1 MLDREL
7 IFDKLST
14 ITDKFVEKAVYDDEN
29 RLNVT
34 LKPEKNFRK
43 NEIYEGFL
51 NLTLIA
57 MRLKDLVNE
66 MESANEQKKEEEM
79 HHTPNQTPPWTD
91 EIQKTVKNAS
101 ERIETQLE
109 YYITSLEKKVNKL
122 LPSQHVIEDLKI
134 SEEALVISDEK
145 YNSDTF
151 ASILK
156 KNLSQKLGSIPVS
169 KATLNKNGNAMI
181 VFPDEDSRDDAQ
193 YILEKDFNVS
203 RVDYNHVKNWPKL
216 KIHHIDPQIFNS
228 DKNLLIN
235 LIKDKNEILD
245 SDDIKDISVPFID
258 QANKFVILK
267 VSPLTQAKIMKNQR
281 LFIELQSF
289 RVSDHFFALQ
299 CFKCQEFGHGAN
311 STHCPLKEV
320 EKNICL
326 YCAKNHR
333 SASCPSKKD
342 KNSYNCANCLKSNVP
357 GIKSNSNHCSTWG
370 RCPILQNET
379 ENVQKRTI
387 YCPLPSYVPT
397 PDRPVNS
404 LLTYTSIHA
413 DRLICPEDH

>member
-1 MLDREL
+1 MFNIQL
-7 IFDKLST
+7 ITEKLST
-14 ITDKFVEKAVYDDEN
+14 LTDKFVEEAYYDNEN
-29 RLNVT
+29 ILNVS
-34 LKPEKNFRK
+34 LKPEKNFK
-43 NEIYEGFL
+43 KSEIYEAFL

-57 MRLKDLVNE
+57 IRFKDNFQEL
-66 MESANEQKKEEEM
+66 ESANEVKKEEEM
-79 HHTPNQTPPWTD
+79 LHCPPWTG
-91 EIQKTVKNAS
+91 EIKETVKNAS
-101 ERIETQLE
+101 ERIETQLA

-122 LPSQHVIEDLKI
+122 FPNQDVIEDPKI
-134 SEEALVISDEK
+134 FEEALVINDKK

-151 ASILK
+151 ASVLK
-156 KNLSQKLGSIPVS
+156 KNLTKKLGSIPVT

-181 VFPDEDSRDDAQ
+181 IFPDEDSRDDAQ
-193 YILEKDFNVS
+193 DILEKDFNVS
-203 RVDYNHVKNWPKL
+203 RMKYNHEKNWPKL

-235 LIKDKNEILD
+235 LIKDKNEMLD

-258 QANKFVILK
+258 QAKKFVILK

-281 LFIELQSF
+281 LYIELQSF

-311 STHCPLKEV
+311 STHCPLKDIET
-320 EKNICL
+320 NICL

-357 GIKSNSNHCSTWG
+357 GIKSNSTHCSTWA
-370 RCPILQNET
+370 RAPN
-379 ENVQKRTI
+379 
-387 YCPLPSYVPT
+387 PT
-397 PDRPVNS
+397 K
-404 LLTYTSIHA
+404 
-413 DRLICPEDH
+413 